1 MAFFFIKKHF
11 FYTYPD
17 DDFSWESVEKKLD
30 YLILKYGITR
40 VLLDP
45 FNQFDHTLNGLAI
58 DMYVSKFMSKLKR
71 YALSRDIAIHLVAHQ
86 VTPVFVN
93 GQDYPKPNAY
103 KIKGGGTFAD
113 KADNAGW
120 IWQPFRNT
128 NKEDKSVIV
137 GFDKVKKK
145 RLVGKGGEA
154 TFLFDVATNRYT
166 LNNFTPFVNN
176 VTKQTNLLTEKPIV
190 IQPNVDFVAERQR
203 VAPPRELDDF
213 GDEIVP
219 IYS

>member
-1 MAFFFIKKHF
+1 
-11 FYTYPD
+11 
-17 DDFSWESVEKKLD
+17 
-30 YLILKYGITR
+30 
-40 VLLDP
+40 
-45 FNQFDHTLNGLAI
+45 
-58 DMYVSKFMSKLKR
+58 MYVSKFMSKLKR
-71 YALSRDIAIHLVAHQ
+71 YALSKDVAIHLVAHQ

-154 TFLFDVATNRYT
+154 TFLFDIATNRYT
-166 LNNFTPFVNN
+166 LNGFSPFVNN
-176 VTKQTNLLTEKPIV
+176 VSKQTELLPTEKSAV
-190 IQPNVDFVAERQR
+190 SSPNTDFS
-203 VAPPRELDDF
+203 REVKRISESKYTELGEED
-213 GDEIVP
+213 INV
-219 IYS
+219 Y